1 MSVCCL
7 FGVCIPYTAI
17 LPMLVILLQY
27 IARPLAKIGLLPEPI
42 AKYLGVYTSDSASAA
57 ATAAVK
63 ASNACTNGDTKCCA
77 KSAAGDETDTT
88 TMHEIKNS
96 EQLHNLLQNNTT
108 VFVKFTAE
116 WCKPCK
122 KIQPHFHKIAQTCNR
137 NKTKT
142 AFATVDVDG
151 LEDIVAEYKVVAM
164 PTFIAIRNGSK
175 VSSMSGANEDNLDS
189 FVKKVLEA

>member
-1 MSVCCL
+1 METPNVAQNRPQ
-7 FGVCIPYTAI
+7 VTKRIPQRCTKSKIPNNYT
-17 LPMLVILLQY
+17 
-27 IARPLAKIGLLPEPI
+27 
-42 AKYLGVYTSDSASAA
+42 TSSKTIPPSSSNSQLNGASPA
-57 ATAAVK
+57 
-63 ASNACTNGDTKCCA
+63 
-77 KSAAGDETDTT
+77 
-88 TMHEIKNS
+88 
-96 EQLHNLLQNNTT
+96 
-108 VFVKFTAE
+108 
-116 WCKPCK
+116 K